1 MGTTLP
7 IKDKERLEMM
17 KNYYRDVKENPRNYL
32 LVITSMNT
40 ALRISDV
47 LTLKWKDVYS
57 VSQCRYKSHIT
68 LREQKTG
75 KNNTLLLNQAVI
87 DALKL
92 YAAGKKLY
100 EEQYLF
106 QSQKGEN
113 MPITRQQAFRIV
125 RKAALFA
132 GLEEHI
138 SCHSLRKTFG
148 YYAWKQ
154 GASPALLM
162 KIYNHSSFQVTQ
174 RYLGID
180 QEEKDDVYLKVVL

>member
-7 IKDKERLEMM
+7 IKDRDRLEIM
-17 KNYYRDVKENPRNYL
+17 KNYYKNEKQNSRNYL
-32 LVITSMNT
+32 LVVTSMNT

-57 VSQCRYKSHIT
+57 ISENRFKSHIT

-75 KNNTLLLNQAVI
+75 KNNTLLINRAVI
-87 DALKL
+87 DALEL
-92 YAAGKKLY
+92 YAAGKNLSG
-100 EEQYLF
+100 EQYLF
-106 QSQKGEN
+106 QSQKGTN

-125 RKAALFA
+125 RRAAIFA

-154 GASPALLM
+154 GTSPALLM
-162 KIYNHSSFQVTQ
+162 KIYNHSSFQITQ

-180 QEEKDDVYLKVVL
+180 QDEKDDVYLNVIL

>member
-1 MGTTLP
+1 MSTALP

-17 KNYYRDVKENPRNYL
+17 KNYYKTVKENPRNYL
-32 LVITSMNT
+32 LMIISMNT

-68 LREQKTG
+68 LKEQKTG

-92 YAAGKKLY
+92 YSAGKTLS

-106 QSQKGEN
+106 QSQKGDN

-154 GASPALLM
+154 GTSPALLM

-180 QEEKDDVYLKVVL
+180 QEEKDTVYLNVVL

>member
-1 MGTTLP
+1 MGTTIP
-7 IKDKERLEMM
+7 IKDRERLEMM
-17 KNYYRDVKENPRNYL
+17 KNYYKDVNQNSRNYL
-32 LVITSMNT
+32 LVVTSINT

-47 LTLKWKDVYS
+47 LALKWKDVYS
-57 VSQCRYKSHIT
+57 FSHCSCKSHIT

-75 KNNTLLLNQAVI
+75 KLNTLLLNSAVKK
-87 DALKL
+87 ALEH
-92 YAAGKKLY
+92 YAAGKTLS

-106 QSQKGEN
+106 QSQKGTN

-125 RKAALFA
+125 KKAALFA

-174 RYLGID
+174 RYLGIEQD
-180 QEEKDDVYLKVVL
+180 EKDDVYSNVVL

>member
-1 MGTTLP
+1 MSTALP

-17 KNYYRDVKENPRNYL
+17 KNYYKTVKENPRNYL
-32 LVITSMNT
+32 LMIISMNT

-68 LREQKTG
+68 LKEQKTG

-92 YAAGKKLY
+92 YSAGKALS

-106 QSQKGEN
+106 QSQKGDN

-154 GASPALLM
+154 GTSPALLM

-180 QEEKDDVYLKVVL
+180 QEEKDTVYLNVVL

>member
-1 MGTTLP
+1 MSTTLP
-7 IKDKERLEMM
+7 IKDRERLEMM
-17 KNYYRDVKENPRNYL
+17 KNYYKDVEENPRNYL
-32 LVITSMNT
+32 LVVTSINT

-57 VSQCRYKSHIT
+57 VSQCRYKTHIT
-68 LREQKTG
+68 LLEQKTG
-75 KNNTLLLNQAVI
+75 KRNTLLLNEAVI
-87 DALKL
+87 NALKL
-92 YAAGKKLY
+92 YAGDKNLP

-106 QSQKGEN
+106 QSRKGNN

-125 RKAALFA
+125 RTAALHV

-154 GASPALLM
+154 GVSPALLM
-162 KIYNHSSFQVTQ
+162 KIFNHSSFQVTQ

-180 QEEKDDVYLKVVL
+180 QEEKDDVYSNVIL